1 MPSVPISS
9 QALDESETAERL
21 SKTIE
26 VAETVFQSEEDI
38 RRFMTTSHPMLEGRT
53 PMDMCQTSTGMQ
65 RVQDLL
71 LGIKFGGVV

>member
-1 MPSVPISS
+1 MTSVPISS

-21 SKTIE
+21 SRTIE
-26 VAETVFQSEEDI
+26 VAETVFLSEEDI
-38 RRFMTTSHPMLEGRT
+38 RRFMTTPHPILEDRT
-53 PMDMCQTSTGMQ
+53 PTEMCQTSTGMQ